1 MAKRKQPKRMGTLE
15 ELAEVLVESF
25 NKLPSKERAALRRKW
40 LADARKRLAESR
52 RKTTNGEWV
61 N

>member
-1 MAKRKQPKRMGTLE
+1 ME